1 MNNFL
6 ENALHRGG
14 SRISRWPIAERI
26 NAIDAHVVVAL
37 VFIGYFLSFSLNSNE
52 EQYLQQAKQFY
63 EPEWIKNSINL
74 NEFAGTRL
82 LYQYISGFFLSF
94 LSFEHYVFWG
104 RLALALLYA
113 LPLVRIYRTLA
124 ISNVGILLHLPV
136 LFLTHQSM
144 VGGAVIFISVEAKA
158 FAYFFVFYALLFFI
172 KGRYGWTTA
181 LLVVASYFHILVG
194 GYALIYLGAT
204 VLFFGLMPWS
214 RSLLLLA
221 GYAIGILPFVVY
233 LTTSIT
239 VVQPTTPSA
248 DWIYTY
254 FRAPHHTALFQS
266 LIYFYRT
273 HFHGVLLAVIALLIS
288 LVLLPTVRRLEL
300 KRLNLFVVL
309 SLTGT
314 LVAVVLAYFDKT
326 GQFVKYYPFRINA
339 LTTFAFTLHLTY
351 LLTDFDY
358 KRYAPAVNLTIVALA
373 AFFTLRALLPN
384 AFLSYQYFSGASAAF
399 DEMSAYI
406 TNHTERDAVILYLGD
421 PKSAL
426 ADSDGDLSLTRKT
439 RRSRFVSYKF
449 IPAEL
454 SKIPD
459 WYDRVRMKQAVLAD
473 IDRLPELKARYR
485 VDYLLTTRD
494 INAASLHLVKSV
506 PPYFLYE
513 IK

>member
-1 MNNFL
+1 MSSFL
-6 ENALHRGG
+6 ESLIYRTGG
-14 SRISRWPIAERI
+14 YISRWPVAERI
-26 NAIDAHVVVAL
+26 NQINPHAVVAL
-37 VFIGYFLSFSLNSNE
+37 VLFGYFLSFSPNSNE
-52 EQYLQQAKQFY
+52 EQYLQAAKQFAD
-63 EPEWIKNSINL
+63 PTWIQNSINF
-74 NEFAGTRL
+74 NEIPGTRL
-82 LYQYISGFFLSF
+82 LYQYISGFLLRFF
-94 LSFEHYVFWG
+94 SFEQYVFGG
-104 RLALALLYA
+104 RLVLALLYT

-124 ISNVGILLHLPV
+124 ITNVGILLHLPV
-136 LFLTHQSM
+136 LYLVHQSM
-144 VGGAVIFISVEAKA
+144 FAGATIFISVEAKG
-158 FAYFFVFYALLFFI
+158 FAYFFVFYALWFFTQ
-172 KGRYGWTTA
+172 GRYGWMTA
-181 LLVVASYFHILVG
+181 LLVGASYFHILVG
-194 GYALIYLGAT
+194 GYALIYLGGT
-204 VLFFGLMPWS
+204 VLLFGLAPWR
-214 RSLLLLA
+214 RSGLLLA
-221 GYAIGILPFVVY
+221 TYTICMLPFVVY
-233 LTTSIT
+233 LSANVT

-273 HFHGVLLAVIALLIS
+273 HFHGVLLAAIALLIS

-339 LTTFAFTLHLTY
+339 LTTFAFNLHLTH
-351 LLTDFDY
+351 LLIDFDY

-421 PKSAL
+421 PESAL
-426 ADSDGDLSLTRKT
+426 ADLDGDLSLTRKT

-473 IDRLPELKARYR
+473 INRLPELKARYR